1 VNEEESANGRG
12 RENRHNRDGVLEANL
27 GRESKMMAP
36 EPEES
41 GVVVD
46 EMVANGF
53 QLFFREMEGLRIS
66 MGSEAE
72 KKSRKGSVRS
82 AKGVVDLCTLLM
94 HCAQAVAVDDR
105 RSAAELLWKIKQ
117 HSSPRGDATQ
127 RLAHYFAE
135 GLEARL
141 AGSGS
146 KLYNSLMA
154 KRTSAVDFLKA
165 YRLYAA
171 ACCFRVVAF
180 KFSNMTICKS
190 IAGRK
195 RVHIVD
201 YGIQYGSQWPGLLK
215 CLSICPGGPPEVR
228 ITGIDLPQPGFRPAS
243 QVKETGRRLSN
254 YASQVGMP
262 FKYRGIAAKWETV
275 GVDDLDIDPDEV
287 LIVNSILHFG
297 NLMDEG
303 IDTSS
308 PSPRDVVL
316 SNIRKMRPDAFILF
330 VTNGTY
336 SSPYFV
342 QRFREALFHY
352 SAMFDM
358 MDATTPRDNDL
369 RVLVERDLFGQCAQN
384 VIACEGLDRVERPET
399 YKKWQLRN
407 HRAGLRQLPLDP
419 DIVKAVQE
427 SVRDKFH
434 EDFVIDVDR
443 QWLLGG
449 WKGRILYAMSTW
461 AAADSMSDS

>member
-1 VNEEESANGRG
+1 
-12 RENRHNRDGVLEANL
+12 
-27 GRESKMMAP
+27 MMAP

-41 GVVVD
+41 GEVID
-46 EMVANGF
+46 EMIANGF

-66 MGSEAE
+66 MGNEAG
-72 KKSRKGSVRS
+72 KKRSRKGSARS
-82 AKGVVDLCTLLM
+82 ANGAVDLCTLLI
-94 HCAQAVAVDDR
+94 HCAQAVATDDR
-105 RSAAELLWKIKQ
+105 RSAAQLLWKIKQ
-117 HSSPRGDATQ
+117 QSSPRGDATQ

-135 GLEARL
+135 GLEVRL

-154 KRTSAVDFLKA
+154 RRTSAVDFLKA
-165 YRLYAA
+165 NRLYAA
-171 ACCFRVVAF
+171 ACCFRMMAF
-180 KFSNMTICKS
+180 KVANMTICKA

-195 RVHIVD
+195 KVHIVD
-201 YGIQYGSQWPGLLK
+201 YGIHYGSQWPGLLK
-215 CLSICPGGPPEVR
+215 LLSICPGGPPEVR

-243 QVKETGRRLSN
+243 RVKETGRRLSN
-254 YASQVGMP
+254 YASQVSVP

-316 SNIRKMRPDAFILF
+316 SNIRKMRPDVFILF
-330 VTNGTY
+330 IMNGTY
-336 SSPYFV
+336 TSPYFIR
-342 QRFREALFHY
+342 RFREALFHY

-358 MDATTPRDNDL
+358 MDATTPRDSDV

-399 YKKWQLRN
+399 YKNWQLRN
-407 HRAGLRQLPLDP
+407 HR
-419 DIVKAVQE
+419 
-427 SVRDKFH
+427 
-434 EDFVIDVDR
+434 
-443 QWLLGG
+443 
-449 WKGRILYAMSTW
+449 KG
-461 AAADSMSDS
+461 